1 MERSF
6 QVRMQAKQL
15 ESEARRL
22 LKDANKERQ
31 RAKTELSRGNRAAA
45 ALYAQNAVRYE
56 QQANQLL
63 QNASAVNGM
72 ALDMK
77 AAQTTAQ
84 TAKTMG
90 VATGAMA
97 QATAHVD
104 LTKLSKNRTR
114 MDGLKQQ
121 MGAAHEMLTGGEGE
135 TQLQA
140 GAEDLLA
147 ALEEEN
153 NALAMMALA
162 DIPEGI
168 PGQAAPAN
176 PPARYTAH

>member
-1 MERSF
+1 MERLF

-22 LKDANKERQ
+22 MKEANKERQ
-31 RAKTELSRGNRAAA
+31 RAKSELARGNRAAA
-45 ALYAQNAVRYE
+45 GLYAQNAVRYQ
-56 QQANQLL
+56 QQAEQLL
-63 QNASAVNGM
+63 QNAAAVNGM

-77 AAQTTAQ
+77 AAQATAA

-90 VATGAMA
+90 LATGAMA
-97 QATAHVD
+97 QATEQVNLAQ
-104 LTKLSKNRTR
+104 LSKNRTK

-121 MGAAHEMLTGGEGE
+121 MGAAHELLTGAEGE

-147 ALEEEN
+147 SLEDEN
-153 NALAMMALA
+153 NTLAMMAIA

-176 PPARYTAH
+176 PTRYSAQ